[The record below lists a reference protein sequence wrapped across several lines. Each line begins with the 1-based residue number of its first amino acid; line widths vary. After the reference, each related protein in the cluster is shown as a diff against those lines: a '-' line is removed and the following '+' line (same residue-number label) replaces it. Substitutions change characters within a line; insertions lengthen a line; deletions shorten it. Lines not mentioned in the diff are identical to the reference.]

1 MEDTTLINL
10 WKQQDEKLQK
20 NMQLNLFLLESL
32 QKEKAAAR
40 LNSLARFKGW
50 AVFLGIA
57 WIFFLGLLLYGNRFS
72 NPYFSISVSAILVFN
87 IAAVV
92 VYIKHI
98 SLIRQL
104 DYSQNIVATQNKLAR
119 LQASTFNLRFLVL
132 QAPFYC
138 TWFWS
143 TDMINA
149 NPALFWSV
157 SVPIALLFTILAAVL
172 YRNLTLEN
180 MHKKWVRA
188 LINSTPEHTSV
199 FKAIDFVKQIEEF
212 KKG

>member
-72 NPYFSISVSAILVFN
+72 NPYFSISVS
-87 IAAVV
+87 
-92 VYIKHI
+92 
-98 SLIRQL
+98 
-104 DYSQNIVATQNKLAR
+104 T
-119 LQASTFNLRFLVL
+119 
-132 QAPFYC
+132 
-138 TWFWS
+138 
-143 TDMINA
+143 
-149 NPALFWSV
+149 
-157 SVPIALLFTILAAVL
+157 
-172 YRNLTLEN
+172 
-180 MHKKWVRA
+180 
-188 LINSTPEHTSV
+188 
-199 FKAIDFVKQIEEF
+199 
-212 KKG
+212 